1 MIYRVSYKMKTAS
14 KTVPVSEIFVKAFS
28 ESDAKRRA
36 EENLDTRI
44 YKVLDAVESQD
55 IGNIKGIIKI

>member
-44 YKVLDAVESQD
+44 YKVLVYSKLSCEQLR
-55 IGNIKGIIKI
+55 NMV

>member
-1 MIYRVSYKMKTAS
+1 MIYRVSYKRKTAP
-14 KTVPVSEIFVKAFS
+14 KTAPASEVFVKAFS